1 MNPLDYARP
10 ASAAQAV
17 ELVAGRP
24 DAMFLGGGSNLVDHL
39 KLGLVAPGLLVD
51 VTRLPL
57 DGVEE
62 TPGGGLRVGA
72 TVRNSDLAAHPWV
85 RRHQPVLA
93 RAILAGASGQIRNQ
107 ATTGG
112 NLLQRTRCVYFQD
125 ATTPCNKRTPG
136 SGCSADDERAYTKDN
151 AILGSSEHCR
161 ATYPGDMAVALTALD
176 AVVVV
181 QGPDG
186 ERRVALD
193 DFYRLPGDA
202 PEKDTTLAHGEL
214 VTAVEIP
221 APIEGAAQGYE
232 KVRERTSFAFALAS
246 VAAVLRM
253 DGDTVAH
260 VRVAWGAVAHRPWRA
275 RTLES
280 ALVGKE
286 LTEQAVR
293 DACAAELADATTWEG
308 NAAIPAI
315 VTGATAKTLL
325 RLADEQAHRQGRDEG
340 PGAGR
345 DEQEERA

>member
-10 ASAAQAV
+10 SSAAQAV
-17 ELVAGRP
+17 ELVAGDP
-24 DAMFLGGGSNLVDHL
+24 DAMFLAGGSNLIDHL
-39 KLGLVAPGLLVD
+39 KLGIVAPSRLVD
-51 VTRLPL
+51 VSGLGL
-57 DGVEE
+57 DTVEE
-62 TPGGGLRVGA
+62 TPEGGLRVGA
-72 TVRNSDLAAHPWV
+72 TVRNSDLAAHPWILT
-85 RRHQPVLA
+85 HQPVLA
-93 RAILAGASGQIRNQ
+93 RALLAGASGQIRNQ

-136 SGCSADDERAYTKDN
+136 SGCSADDERAHTKDN

-161 ATYPGDMAVALTALD
+161 ATYPGDMAVALAALD
-176 AVVVV
+176 AVVIV
-181 QGPDG
+181 QGPGG

-214 VTAVEIP
+214 ITAVEIP

-232 KVRERTSFAFALAS
+232 KVRERTSYAFALAS

-253 DGDTVAH
+253 DGDTVADL
-260 VRVAWGAVAHRPWRA
+260 RVAWGGIAHRPWRA

-280 ALVGKE
+280 ALLGKE

-293 DACAAELADATTWEG
+293 DACAAELTETTTWEG

-325 RLADEQAHRQGRDEG
+325 RLADEQT
-340 PGAGR
+340 PGQDR
-345 DEQEERA
+345 DEQEVRA